1 MNKNYYE
8 LGLDKIPVEVM
19 SIKDLKIQEI
29 PPDNVMRSLAEI
41 LFPTIEEFFNNQE
54 KTDD

>member
-8 LGLDKIPVEVM
+8 LGLDKITVEVM

>member
-19 SIKDLKIQEI
+19 SINDLKIQEI
-29 PPDNVMRSLAEI
+29 PPDVVMRSLAEI
-41 LFPTIEEFFNNQE
+41 FFPTIEEFFNNQD
-54 KTDD
+54 KTED